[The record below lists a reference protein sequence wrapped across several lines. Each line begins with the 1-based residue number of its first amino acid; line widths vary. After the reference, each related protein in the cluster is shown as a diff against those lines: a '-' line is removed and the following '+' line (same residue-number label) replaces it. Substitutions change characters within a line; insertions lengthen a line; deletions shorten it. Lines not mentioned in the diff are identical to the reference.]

1 MGNLGET
8 KTVDKIV
15 VEIGGNEYVLA
26 GGGSGQPAADSVGSK
41 EIKNEAVMMED
52 LNSEVKEAMM
62 TKNDRVTQEELDN
75 FEV

>member
-8 KTVDKIV
+8 KTIDRMV
-15 VEIGGNEYVLA
+15 VEIGSKEYVFA

-41 EIKNEAVMMED
+41 EIKDEAVMMKD

-62 TKNDRVTQEELDN
+62 TENDRVTQEELDN